1 MLAVGGWLLVVGVC
15 DLLRA
20 ARDMTTWRRRFLIA
34 ALGLVLTVALGL
46 LLDLDGSDWLGLGG
60 LMMVSVVGWVLGSSV
75 ALAQGPRASA
85 AVLTV
90 AFGSF
95 ALGVATTMVGGG
107 VAGVYA
113 PEMPSSLGGSIIAP
127 LRVDELVLLAG
138 VAAVQLATVN
148 VLVRLL
154 LDAVGIP
161 ATTNEK
167 QLKGGRLLGPM
178 ERLFIIGLGLAGQL
192 TAAAVVVAAK
202 GLLRFP
208 ELQRTVA
215 VEGLNPPAPSQD
227 GPSDVTEYFLIG
239 SFASWLFA
247 LGGLAL
253 LLM

>member
-1 MLAVGGWLLVVGVC
+1 MLTVGGFLLVVGVC

-20 ARDMTTWRRRFLIA
+20 ARDTTTWRRRFLIA
-34 ALGLVLTVALGL
+34 GLGLVLLTALCL
-46 LLDLDGSDWLGLGG
+46 LLDLDAADWLGLGG
-60 LMMVSVVGWVLGSSV
+60 LMMVGLVGWVLGSSM
-75 ALAQGPRASA
+75 ALERGAEAPG
-85 AVLTV
+85 AVLTL
-90 AFGSF
+90 AFG
-95 ALGVATTMVGGG
+95 ALAVGLVATIVGGG
-107 VAGVYA
+107 VAGA
-113 PEMPSSLGGSIIAP
+113 SGAAMPSGLGGSLIAQAR
-127 LRVDELVLLAG
+127 LDRLVLTAG
-138 VAAVQLATVN
+138 VAAVQLSTVN

-167 QLKGGRLLGPM
+167 KLKGGRLLGPM

-208 ELQRTVA
+208 ELQRGVSAETPGGTTV
-215 VEGLNPPAPSQD
+215 GPD